1 VPTAQHF
8 TQHPDPEVATLA
20 VNLSS
25 SPYQLSEK
33 YGDHNIEVRTEESML
48 KRSVLSSINSL
59 KLRKLERMVLDL
71 QEQLKTAEEDDMM
84 AILEKIKRLH
94 GVRRQ
99 LADHIGTIV
108 LK

>member
-1 VPTAQHF
+1 
-8 TQHPDPEVATLA
+8 
-20 VNLSS
+20 
-25 SPYQLSEK
+25 
-33 YGDHNIEVRTEESML
+33 
-48 KRSVLSSINSL
+48 
-59 KLRKLERMVLDL
+59 MVLDL